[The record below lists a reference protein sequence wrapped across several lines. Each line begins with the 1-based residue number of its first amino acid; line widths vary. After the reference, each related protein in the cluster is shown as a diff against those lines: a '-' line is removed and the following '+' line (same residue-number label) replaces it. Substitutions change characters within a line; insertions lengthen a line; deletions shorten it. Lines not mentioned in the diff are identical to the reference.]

1 MGRRRSSRKKTL
13 WSLLRRLLVT
23 IGLCFLVISIT
34 ATLVLRW
41 FDPPGSAFIWQSLF
55 QGETAVHQ
63 WRPLSQISQQLAL
76 MVIAAEDQRF
86 PDHHGFDLAE
96 IQNAVSDSIQ
106 GDRLRGASTITQ
118 QVAKNLFLW
127 RSHSLP
133 RKVLEAWFT
142 IWIELFWSK
151 QRILEVYLNV
161 AEFGPNV
168 YGAQAASSRYFKI
181 AAKDLDR
188 GQAALMA
195 AVLPNPRQFSL
206 RRPSSYTRRRARAI
220 LVLAERLG
228 GTTYLERLHH

>member
-1 MGRRRSSRKKTL
+1 M
-13 WSLLRRLLVT
+13 LR
-23 IGLCFLVISIT
+23 
-34 ATLVLRW
+34 
-41 FDPPGSAFIWQSLF
+41 
-55 QGETAVHQ
+55 GETAEYQ
-63 WRPLSQISQQLAL
+63 WRPSPQISQQLAL

-106 GDRLRGASTITQ
+106 GDPLRGASTITQ

-127 RSHSLP
+127 RGRSLL

-151 QRILEVYLNV
+151 ERILEVYLNV
-161 AEFGPNV
+161 AEFGPNI
-168 YGAQAASSRYFKI
+168 YGAHAASSRYFKI

-195 AVLPNPRQFSL
+195 AVLPNPREFSL
-206 RRPSSYTRRRARAI
+206 RRPSSYIRRRAREI
-220 LVLAERLG
+220 VVLAERLG
-228 GTTYLERLHH
+228 GTTYLERLRN